1 MKNLKPSMVL
11 LLFASLTLTSWKSID
26 KGDKLIGKQI
36 AVFYPA
42 DFDAK
47 ANLPSLAFEKEPAPI
62 GDIPTGWKLT
72 PSFYHIGKEAC
83 AAFPVEK
90 GVSFYGTGE
99 VTGPLLRNG
108 KIIEL
113 WNTDTPGYE
122 RAEGKR
128 LYHTHPWVLGVR
140 ANGTAFGIIADN
152 TWKQKLIL
160 TDSIRFISEG
170 PAFRVVVIER
180 NTPQEVVMALTDLVG
195 KIYMPPLWSLGY
207 QQCRWSY
214 EPDTRAKEVAD
225 EFIARKIPCDVIWF
239 DIDYMD
245 KFKIFTFDK
254 IKYPNPTE
262 MNDYLHKR
270 GMKGV
275 WMIDPGVKDS
285 TGYSVYDEGL
295 KQDSWV
301 KDSTRKDFVGEVWPG
316 NCVFPDFTRPKTRVW
331 WSGLY
336 KDFMATGIDGVWND
350 MNDPSVFNS
359 PTTTMPE
366 NAIHRGGGGLPEGT
380 HLRYHNVYAM
390 LMVKATM
397 DGILKANPGKRP
409 FILSRSGYLGSQRYG
424 ATWTGDNLATVE
436 HMKMSIPMSINLGLS
451 GQAFNGPD
459 IGGFG
464 MNTTPELFAQWMS
477 MGVFFPFTRGHA
489 AKGTNDK
496 EPWAFGP
503 EVEKTCQT
511 AINRRYRLLPY
522 IYTLFHEAATTG
534 MPVMR
539 PTFFAD
545 IKDLKLRS
553 VDETFLLGGDL
564 LIVPKWTKNNSMPK
578 GNWKMISINGEDSKN
593 DKYQA
598 DILQKEGSIIPV
610 GNLIQ
615 NTAQYSTDSLTLFVS
630 TDANGKATGSLYEDT
645 NDGFGYK
652 IGEYAQWTFTAVT
665 KGNMVAVRVKQTAG
679 VFKSKSKVFR
689 IKLID
694 QSNVIES
701 GWLNANQ
708 LEIKKLPE

>member
-1 MKNLKPSMVL
+1 MNKIKLLVGLFLLPS
-11 LLFASLTLTSWKSID
+11 FAFVDIR
-26 KGDKLIGKQI
+26 GQENHGKLIGKQI
-36 AVFYPA
+36 AIFYPA
-42 DFDAK
+42 DFDSK
-47 ANLPSLAFEKEPAPI
+47 GNLPSMALESEPVES
-62 GDIPTGWKLT
+62 GEIPSDWKFI
-72 PSFYHIGKEAC
+72 PSFYHLKNETC
-83 AAFPVEK
+83 AAFPVAK
-90 GVSFYGTGE
+90 GVSLYGTGE

-108 KIIEL
+108 TTIEL

-140 ANGTAFGIIADN
+140 EDGTAFGILADN

-160 TDSIRFISEG
+160 TDSIRFVSEG

-180 NTPQEVVMALTDLVG
+180 KTPQEVVMALSGLIG
-195 KIYMPPLWSLGY
+195 KMYMPPLWSLGY

-214 EPDTRAKEVAD
+214 EPDARAKEIAD
-225 EFIARKIPCDVIWF
+225 EFIARKIPCDVVWF

-245 KFKIFTFDK
+245 KFKIFTFDET
-254 IKYPNPTE
+254 KYPDPAG

-275 WMIDPGVKDS
+275 WMIDPGVKAER
-285 TGYSVYDEGL
+285 GYAVYDEGSL
-295 KQDSWV
+295 QDVWV
-301 KDSTRKDFVGEVWPG
+301 KDSTGKDFIGDVWPG
-316 NCVFPDFTRPKTRVW
+316 PCVFPDFTQPKARAW

-336 KDFMATGIDGVWND
+336 KGFMAKGIDGVWND
-350 MNDPSVFNS
+350 MNDPSIFNS

-366 NAIHRGGGGLPEGT
+366 NNIHKGGGGLPEGS
-380 HLRYHNVYAM
+380 HLRYHNVYGM

-397 DGILKANPGKRP
+397 EGILKANPDKRP
-409 FILSRSGYLGSQRYG
+409 FVLTRSGYLGSQRYG
-424 ATWTGDNLATVE
+424 ATWTGDNLGTAE
-436 HMKMSIPMSINLGLS
+436 HMKMSVPMSLNFGLS

-459 IGGFG
+459 IGGFAN
-464 MNTTPELFAQWMS
+464 NTSADLFAQWMS

-489 AKGTNDK
+489 CKGTNDK

-511 AINRRYRLLPY
+511 AINRRYRLMPY

-545 IKDLKLRS
+545 IKDLRLRAD
-553 VDETFLLGGDL
+553 DESFLLGDNL
-564 LIVPKWTKNNSMPK
+564 LIVPKWAKDKLIPK
-578 GNWKMISINGEDSKN
+578 GNWKVISINGEDSKN
-593 DKYQA
+593 DTYQP
-598 DILQKEGSIIPV
+598 DILQKEGSVVPV

-615 NTAQYSTDSLTLFVS
+615 STAKYHTDSLTLFVS
-630 TDANGKATGSLYEDT
+630 LDAKGNASGTLYEDA

-652 IGEYAQWTFTAVT
+652 KGEYAVWSFIAETKNNTVT
-665 KGNMVAVRVKQTAG
+665 INAKQTEGHFA
-679 VFKSKSKVFR
+679 SKSKHFK
-689 IKLID
+689 IKLINN
-694 QSNVIES
+694 SNVRES
-701 GWLNANQ
+701 DWVDADHLR
-708 LEIKKLPE
+708 IKISL

>member
-1 MKNLKPSMVL
+1 MRKFKLIIVVL
-11 LLFASLTLTSWKSID
+11 LLASFTSEGFKSTG
-26 KGDKLIGKQI
+26 KRDKLIGKQI
-36 AVFYPA
+36 VVFYPS

-47 ANLPSLAFEKEPAPI
+47 GNLQSLAFEKEPVAI
-62 GDIPTGWKLT
+62 GEVPLGWKLA
-72 PSFYHIGKEAC
+72 PSFYHFGKEAC
-83 AAFPVEK
+83 AAFPVGK
-90 GVSFYGTGE
+90 GVSLYGTGE

-108 KIIEL
+108 KTIEL

-122 RAEGKR
+122 RADGKR

-160 TDSIRFISEG
+160 TDSIRFVSEG

-214 EPDTRAKEVAD
+214 EPDSRAKEVAD

-254 IKYPNPTE
+254 IKYPNPSE

-275 WMIDPGVKDS
+275 WMIDPGVKVEK
-285 TGYSVYDEGL
+285 GYSVYDEGSKL
-295 KQDSWV
+295 DSWV
-301 KDSTRKDFVGEVWPG
+301 KDSTHKDYMGEVWPG
-316 NCVFPDFTRPKTRVW
+316 KCVYPDFTRPETRKW

-336 KDFMATGIDGVWND
+336 GKFMATGIDGVWND
-350 MNDPSVFNS
+350 MNDPSVFNV
-359 PTTTMPE
+359 PTWTMPE
-366 NAIHRGGGGLPEGT
+366 NNIHRGGGGLPEGS
-380 HLRYHNVYAM
+380 HLRYHNVYGM

-397 DGILKANPGKRP
+397 DGILEANPDKRP

-424 ATWTGDNLATVE
+424 ATWTGDNLATDE
-436 HMKMSIPMSINLGLS
+436 LMKMSIPMSINLGLS

-464 MNTTPELFAQWMS
+464 ENTSPELFAQWMS
-477 MGVFFPFTRGHA
+477 MGVFFPFSRGHA

-503 EVEKTCQT
+503 EVEKVCQT
-511 AINRRYRLLPY
+511 AINRRYRLMPY

-539 PTFFAD
+539 PTYFAD
-545 IKDLKLRS
+545 IKDLNLRS
-553 VDETFLLGGDL
+553 VDDNFLLGNNL
-564 LIVPKWTKNNSMPK
+564 LIVPKWAKHSSIPK
-578 GNWKMISINGEDSKN
+578 GNWRTISINGEESKN

-598 DILQKEGSIIPV
+598 DILQKEGSIVPV
-610 GNLIQ
+610 ANLIQ
-615 NTAQYSTDSLTLFVS
+615 NTTQYSTDSLTLFVS
-630 TDANGKATGSLYEDT
+630 IDAKGKAFGSLYEDA

-652 IGEYAQWTFTAVT
+652 KGEYAIWSFTAVT
-665 KGNMVAVRVKQTAG
+665 KDNAVFVAVKQTAG
-679 VFKSKSKVFR
+679 TFKSKSKLFK
-689 IKLID
+689 IKLV
-694 QSNVIES
+694 NNLKVVES
-701 GWLNANQ
+701 GWLKANQ
-708 LEIKKLPE
+708 LKVKV